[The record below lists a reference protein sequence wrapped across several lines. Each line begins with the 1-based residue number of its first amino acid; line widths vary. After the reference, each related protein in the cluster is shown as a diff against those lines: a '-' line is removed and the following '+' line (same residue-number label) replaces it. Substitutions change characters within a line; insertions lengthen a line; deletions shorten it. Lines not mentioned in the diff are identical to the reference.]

1 MNLYS
6 NMLCSCVGYPF
17 VMLIVGEF
25 SFALSPRPP
34 LISMLWRAL
43 FVHLRNLF
51 CDKADAAQGIKEE
64 NNIEIGGA
72 GGNAK
77 KDFAKINRATRKART
92 NYYFVLLAK

>member
-1 MNLYS
+1 
-6 NMLCSCVGYPF
+6 MLCSCVGYPF

-25 SFALSPRPP
+25 SFALSPHPP

-77 KDFAKINRATRKART
+77 TDCTKTNTAQRKPIT
-92 NYYFVLLAK
+92 NYCLFLLAK

>member
-1 MNLYS
+1 
-6 NMLCSCVGYPF
+6 
-17 VMLIVGEF
+17 MLIVGEF